1 MTETTIHFACD
12 KCGKRF
18 GVPSQHAGRSTKCP
32 SCGAAITV
40 PGESTRPDPL
50 ADLIGF
56 SCGLCGTRMDVPS
69 RYIGRKVKCPD
80 CHKATVVPAPE
91 APKPKAAP
99 AELEAYDV
107 YEGEQQP
114 RGVDLARAAKR
125 SVHFDCPRC
134 QTHLTAPANLAGRS
148 VACHDCGAKVRIP
161 QPPPEQPAK
170 SESAQPAR
178 IGDGYEVEAAKA
190 ASEPTEGLFEHYT
203 KHTPAG
209 YRDRQERAGK
219 GKQLSGRPEPTG
231 FPVVTDLLGLF
242 RSRSFLSVWLA
253 IGGGIAASDGSL
265 LMAAYVAS
273 LRAGSFGML
282 AIYSFI
288 AMAVIFAVLSFGGI
302 AAYGLAVFSQSSE
315 GAPSVQEWPST
326 IPTEWWGATLQLIT
340 GLVVTASLGG
350 ALCAVIQPDA
360 REAGALMTMTL
371 WLALPWVL
379 LSQIDN
385 GSTFGVFSPRL
396 LRTIAHAPLSW
407 AAFYLVTALGGA
419 MWYGTAVLFVTE
431 SPYLLLLMAP
441 VTAFAAL
448 QYAWVLGRLAWV
460 AAEATP
466 DTSLDKP
473 SI

>member
-40 PGESTRPDPL
+40 PAESTRPDPL

-56 SCGLCGTRMDVPS
+56 SCGLCGTRIDVPS

-80 CHKATVVPAPE
+80 CHKANVVPAPE
-91 APKPKAAP
+91 APKPRPKP

-148 VACHDCGAKVRIP
+148 VVCHDCGAKARIP
-161 QPPPEQPAK
+161 QPPAEQPKPA
-170 SESAQPAR
+170 SEAR
-178 IGDGYEVEAAKA
+178 RDGGYEVEAKKA
-190 ASEPTEGLFEHYT
+190 AAAPSESLFEHYT
-203 KHTPAG
+203 KHTPVG

-219 GKQLSGRPEPTG
+219 GKKLSGRPEPKG
-231 FPVVTDLLGLF
+231 FPVLTDLLGLF
-242 RSRSFLSVWLA
+242 KSRSFLSVWLA

-288 AMAVIFAVLSFGGI
+288 AMAVIFGVLSFGGM
-302 AAYGLAVFSQSSE
+302 AAYGLSVFSQSSE
-315 GAPSVQEWPST
+315 GASSVQEWPST
-326 IPTEWWGATLQLIT
+326 IPTEWWGATLQLLI
-340 GLVVTASLGG
+340 GLVVTASIGG
-350 ALCAVIQPDA
+350 GLCAIVRPNLQD
-360 REAGALMTMTL
+360 AGAVMTMTL

-379 LSQIDN
+379 LSQVDN
-385 GSTFGVFSPRL
+385 GSMLGVFSPRL

-407 AAFYLVTALGGA
+407 VAFYLVTAVGGA
-419 MWYGTAVLFVTE
+419 LWYGLAVLLVEE
-431 SPYLLLLMAP
+431 SPYLLLLMAH

-466 DTSLDKP
+466 DTSLDAQAD
-473 SI
+473 